1 MNDWD
6 EQVISM
12 IGRGRSTG
20 SRAASSIPEARI
32 SEMDSNGV
40 LVSKPLKRVQEITET
55 KEQEQEKE
63 PIVIDLQSKAGSV
76 TRTGINKARVIADFL
91 FAKRY

>member
-1 MNDWD
+1 
-6 EQVISM
+6 
-12 IGRGRSTG
+12 
-20 SRAASSIPEARI
+20 
-32 SEMDSNGV
+32 MDSNGV

-76 TRTGINKARVIADFL
+76 TRTGINKVKVIADFL
-91 FAKRY
+91 FSH